1 MEPHRIRPSARG
13 TRYPFSEKI
22 TREKYETLRAAVK
35 WDKDF
40 PAGLI
45 YHACA
50 FDEKGTMRVADVWE
64 SKEQLDTFFATR
76 LVPEL
81 QKMKIQP
88 PQEAPA
94 SLFCFLFCALDQRL
108 GLFLLA

>member
-1 MEPHRIRPSARG
+1 MAILTIMQSNE
-13 TRYPFSEKI
+13 I

-88 PQEAPA
+88 PQGEIYPLYNLMAKPGA
-94 SLFCFLFCALDQRL
+94 AQ
-108 GLFLLA
+108 GTV